1 MLFKKKT
8 EIYESNNRE
17 EWKRA
22 KAVLKAA
29 GIARWAGHTELSPP
43 VGGCGAKID
52 IRRIGG
58 NYDPETYYIRVT
70 VDRAEE
76 AKALLSR
83 ELGRIL
89 L

>member
-1 MLFKKKT
+1 MMFKKKT

-22 KAVLKAA
+22 KMVLKAA

>member
-70 VDRAEE
+70 DDRAEE

>member
-22 KAVLKAA
+22 KMVLKEA